1 MKKILLLF
9 VALIAFVA
17 TSFSQ
22 NVISKNSIVV
32 RGGSAIDTAQKNQAV
47 SQIFIGSPFIQD
59 FAFEAK
65 TTKKSGTYQ
74 KARVFIEKSY
84 DKATWYTVD
93 TLAIASSS
101 TTVNSN
107 VDIQAINAPYVR
119 LRLLPYDS
127 TQVIKYKYSTAIKI
141 D

>member
-1 MKKILLLF
+1 MKKILLLLF
-9 VALIAFVA
+9 ACVALVV
-17 TSFSQ
+17 TSFAQ
-22 NVISKNSIVV
+22 NVISKNSVVV
-32 RGGSAIDTAQKNQAV
+32 RGGSAVDTAQKNQAV

-65 TTKKSGTYQ
+65 TTRKSGTYQ

-84 DKATWYTVD
+84 DKTTWYTVD

-101 TTVNSN
+101 ATVNSN
-107 VDIQAINAPYVR
+107 VNIQAINTPYVR

-127 TQVIKYKYSTAIKI
+127 TQVIKYKYSTTIKI